1 MLPLSER
8 SRSPH
13 LPSTL
18 ALLAGGLAL
27 FAFLGLPG
35 CKPAG
40 SGAEATGT
48 KQASL
53 QLNWVPEPQFGG
65 IYEARRLGLF
75 DDGEL
80 NIEVRAGSGGI
91 SAPQLVATGEV
102 EFGIVGGSQILQL
115 NQQGG
120 ELVALFAVYQHD
132 PHGIMVPADSPFQS
146 IAELW
151 KSPSATIGAE
161 ASLAFIKALNRSAG
175 ATDGAR
181 FVAYNLPAFRAGRQS
196 ATQCFVTAEPVT
208 LELAGFKTRVFSA
221 SAVSGFDP
229 YNTVLVT
236 RRSHLESH
244 PEQCRRMVAAF
255 TRGWTSYLADP
266 APTNAIL
273 SQLNPS
279 MSLEA
284 MGLAAKKQLPLIE
297 DESTRRMGIGCMTK
311 ERWKSIAEQLI
322 SFELLDGMPDIESLF
337 IWPPQPA
344 AKDSTAG

>member
-1 MLPLSER
+1 MRPPSELMR
-8 SRSPH
+8 RPH
-13 LPSTL
+13 VLC
-18 ALLAGGLAL
+18 GLAL
-27 FAFLGLPG
+27 FACGLAISALSG
-35 CKPAG
+35 CKP
-40 SGAEATGT
+40 SGNEANSSGPT
-48 KQASL
+48 QVRL

-75 DDGEL
+75 DDGAL
-80 NIEVRAGSGGI
+80 TVEVRAGSGGI

-115 NQQGG
+115 NQEGG

-146 IAELW
+146 LEALW
-151 KSPSATIGAE
+151 KAPAATIGAE
-161 ASLAFIKALNRSAG
+161 ASLAFVKALNRAVG
-175 ATDGAR
+175 KPDGAR

-208 LELAGFKTRVFSA
+208 LELEGFKTRVFSA
-221 SAVSGFDP
+221 ARVSGFDP

-236 RRSHLESH
+236 RRSYLQSH
-244 PEQCRRMVAAF
+244 PEQCRRMVDAF
-255 TRGWTSYLADP
+255 TRGWTAYLTDP

-279 MSLEA
+279 MSLAA
-284 MGLAAKKQLPLIE
+284 MNLTAKKQLPLIE
-297 DESTRRMGIGCMTK
+297 DESTRRLGLGCMTK
-311 ERWKSIAEQLI
+311 QRWETIAKQLM

-337 IWPPQPA
+337 VWPPEPV
-344 AKDSTAG
+344 STASASD